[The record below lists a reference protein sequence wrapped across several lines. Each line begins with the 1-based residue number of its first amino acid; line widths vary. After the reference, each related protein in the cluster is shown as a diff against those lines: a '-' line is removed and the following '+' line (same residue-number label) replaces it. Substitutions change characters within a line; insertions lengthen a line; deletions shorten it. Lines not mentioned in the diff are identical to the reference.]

1 MINILVY
8 LHVLQVMEDG
18 EVSVRTVGSA
28 VRTVKQSEE
37 DESQEERKDQGH
49 FPRWVLQPQSHHCC
63 LILTRHFLL
72 TLSLTLSF

>member
-1 MINILVY
+1 MC

-18 EVSVRTVGSA
+18 QVSVRTLASP

-49 FPRWVLQPQSHHCC
+49 FPR
-63 LILTRHFLL
+63 
-72 TLSLTLSF
+72 